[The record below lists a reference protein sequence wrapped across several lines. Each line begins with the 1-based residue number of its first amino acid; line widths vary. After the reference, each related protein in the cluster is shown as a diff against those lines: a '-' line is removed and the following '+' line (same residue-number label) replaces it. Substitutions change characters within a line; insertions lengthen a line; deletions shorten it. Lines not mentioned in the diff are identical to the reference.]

1 MLFIS
6 VIIARHVISTRRRNL
21 QMEEAST
28 RRNQAMG
35 TPLMLHNST
44 SNQTSWSN
52 WLGSSGPLSWEEV
65 KFYLLSSLLLLLYIL
80 LLVPHI
86 LCVNIP
92 PLTTMT
98 TVDNS
103 VPNNSSMSE
112 LSAVMTGTYDC
123 IFVWFRYKFTLLVPI
138 FIIIIHKEVRKK
150 CEHMFCCCCC
160 RNNSVVHFD
169 TPRSISACVEK
180 RTQQSVQDLNTKNR
194 QAKRKIN
201 PNKKD
206 KYTRISHYRTPV
218 LFATSEGLHL
228 RSLDDRFGGSY
239 YFSETDISGRN
250 SAGGKE
256 ECWTVEPRFLCEFCD
271 VALIVSTPT
280 DSVGNPN
287 SKHSVRRGLRRPVFG
302 EQTLAEEDVHVSD
315 DVAGD
320 TDEFKRKE
328 NKYERLILEINDKTK
343 DRNIY
348 IDNTRATRVR
358 FAQTVSEIPLSES
371 GVWCAPEDQVFVEKS
386 ALHKQK
392 DSQNIALRQLKLKSE
407 VSVPSRY
414 SMAKSS

>member
-6 VIIARHVISTRRRNL
+6 VIITRHLISTRRRHL
-21 QMEEAST
+21 QLEEAST
-28 RRNQAMG
+28 RRSQAMG
-35 TPLMLHNST
+35 TSLVLHHST

-65 KFYLLSSLLLLLYIL
+65 KFYLLSSLLLVLYTV

-92 PLTTMT
+92 PLTTMA

-103 VPNNSSMSE
+103 VPSNSSMSE
-112 LSAVMTGTYDC
+112 LSAVLTGTYDC
-123 IFVWFRYKFTLLVPI
+123 IFVWCRYKFTLLVPI

-160 RNNSVVHFD
+160 RNNSVAHFD
-169 TPRSISACVEK
+169 TPRSVSACVER
-180 RTQQSVQDLNTKNR
+180 RTQQHNIKNR
-194 QAKRKIN
+194 QATRKII
-201 PNKKD
+201 PRKKD

-228 RSLDDRFGGSY
+228 RSVDDRFGRSY
-239 YFSETDISGRN
+239 YYSETDVGGRD

-280 DSVGNPN
+280 DLVGNPS

-302 EQTLAEEDVHVSD
+302 EQTLAEEDVNVSD
-315 DVAGD
+315 DVVGD
-320 TDEFKRKE
+320 IDEFKRKGNE
-328 NKYERLILEINDKTK
+328 YERLLLAIKDKTK
-343 DRNIY
+343 ERNIY

-371 GVWCAPEDQVFVEKS
+371 GVWSAPEDQVCVDNS
-386 ALHKQK
+386 ALHRQN
-392 DSQNIALRQLKLKSE
+392 DSQNIALRQPKLKSE

>member
-6 VIIARHVISTRRRNL
+6 VTITRQVISNRRRHL
-21 QMEEAST
+21 QLEEAST
-28 RRNQAMG
+28 RRSQAMG
-35 TPLMLHNST
+35 TPLVLHHST

-52 WLGSSGPLSWEEV
+52 WLGSSGPPSWEEV
-65 KFYLLSSLLLLLYIL
+65 KFYLLSSLLLLLYTL

-112 LSAVMTGTYDC
+112 LSVVLTGTYDC
-123 IFVWFRYKFTLLVPI
+123 IFVWCRYKFTFLVPI
-138 FIIIIHKEVRKK
+138 FIIINHKEVRKK

-180 RTQQSVQDLNTKNR
+180 RTQQSLQDLNTKNR
-194 QAKRKIN
+194 EATRKIN
-201 PNKKD
+201 PHKKD

-228 RSLDDRFGGSY
+228 RSADDRFGGSY
-239 YFSETDISGRN
+239 YSSETDIGGRD

-280 DSVGNPN
+280 DTVGNPN
-287 SKHSVRRGLRRPVFG
+287 SKHNVKRGLRRPVFG

-320 TDEFKRKE
+320 TDEFKRKG
-328 NKYERLILEINDKTK
+328 NKYERLLLAINDKTK

-371 GVWCAPEDQVFVEKS
+371 GVWSAPEDQVFVENS
-386 ALHKQK
+386 AFHRQN
-392 DSQNIALRQLKLKSE
+392 DSQNFALRQLKSKSE

-414 SMAKSS
+414 SVAKSS